1 MEQPPQTPKP
11 PDWGEMKGKLTAARG
26 PDRLILIAGVLF
38 FVDTFLAWF
47 GLSTQFGSV
56 NGNAWDVGG
65 TATVAS
71 LLAILTTAFAAARV
85 LGAKFKVGNVND
97 GLIYLVLGGGTFV
110 FTLLRFVLAPGA
122 LGIHLGRK
130 YGIFIAL
137 VLAAVMAFGS
147 YQKYQAASK

>member
-11 PDWGEMKGKLTAARG
+11 PDWGEMKGKLVAARG

-47 GLSTQFGSV
+47 GVGALGVSASV
-56 NGNAWDVGG
+56 NAWDTGG

-71 LLAILTTAFAAARV
+71 LLAIATMLFAAARV
-85 LGAKFKVGNVND
+85 LGANFKVGNVND
-97 GLIYLVLGGGTFV
+97 GLIYLVLGGGAFL
-110 FTLLRFVLAPGA
+110 FTLLRFAFPPGA
-122 LGIHLGRK
+122 FGYHLGRK
-130 YGIFIAL
+130 YGIFVAL